1 MMWSRLGLLTALLAG
16 AAVELSA
23 RNTCAQVSP
32 PAQPAEP
39 AKPPE
44 AAKPPDGTSPSEA
57 AKPSPSPSPSDEA
70 RSAEAAKA
78 AEAGKPVDI
87 GKPRMQ
93 LDTIGSVTGSM
104 SVQRSTVFDSPRAT
118 STVETDEL
126 RGRPPRSVGDAL
138 RDEEG
143 VTILQPSYGFQNPSL
158 RGLGEGRVQI
168 LVDGIRLNNTITS
181 TLPGGTTNLN
191 LIDPYTVRAI
201 ETVRGPG
208 LATFGDGGLGGTL
221 YLRTLRPMPIAG
233 SSVELSAGAR
243 GIYTSPDQGIQGSIM
258 GGGRWNRFAMETA
271 FSVRRFRDL
280 MGGSQGG
287 SQPLTG
293 YSEGGLYIGAG
304 VDLGRGSLVLVYQ
317 GVRQYDGMRRERS
330 QTEDLYTLPEVARD
344 LGYMRYEGDFELAG
358 RPVEVVATLSYQRQE
373 EGAGRQQILLDRLLR
388 MRNRVDVFGVQARA
402 RVDLGRAGSLGLGL
416 EGAFEWVTSGA
427 ERSALHDGATA
438 LPMDASAE
446 ARYPGGGRAQTVAL
460 FLQDEIDLER
470 LFRGRSGGPNGERPG
485 RLRALLGAR
494 GGANF
499 LRIGSDDRLQ
509 RLLGGVM
516 TETLPE
522 RQLNKPLYGGSL
534 HVRYEFYPGVALS
547 VGGLTGVR
555 VPNLDDQARL
565 DRGRPGMLIPAQTPL
580 SPESAYSA
588 EVGLRSAYRRLEGS
602 AYYAFTY
609 LDSPIL
615 TTPTTLGP
623 MNLGCVAGLDGPGC
637 EQLLTRANG
646 PSAMLHSVEGNARV
660 YMFWGLSALA
670 SVTYTYAAPG
680 PDGSPPIGRVPPV
693 HGVAALEFSRPRTV
707 FSYAQ
712 LVLRWAGPQRRLAAE
727 DLFDPTICLPAL
739 PMGACSGTPGFLVLS
754 LRSALRLSSQIHMT
768 GVIENITNDSYR
780 FHGSAVDGPGV
791 GVHVAVEANY

>member
-1 MMWSRLGLLTALLAG
+1 MMWRRLGLLTAFVVS
-16 AAVELSA
+16 AAVELSERSA
-23 RNTCAQVSP
+23 CADEPTTPPSETPAPAAAAAPSSSP
-32 PAQPAEP
+32 PSAS
-39 AKPPE
+39 PPSS
-44 AAKPPDGTSPSEA
+44 T
-57 AKPSPSPSPSDEA
+57 
-70 RSAEAAKA
+70 
-78 AEAGKPVDI
+78 EAGKPRI
-87 GKPRMQ
+87 Q

-118 STVETDEL
+118 SSVETDEL

-143 VTILQPSYGFQNPSL
+143 VTVLQPSYGFQNPSL

-168 LVDGIRLNNTITS
+168 LVDGIRLNTTITS

-191 LIDPYTVRAI
+191 LVDPYTVRAI

-208 LATFGDGGLGGTL
+208 LATFGDGGLGGTI

-304 VDLGRGSLVLVYQ
+304 ADLGRGTLVLVYQ
-317 GVRQYDGMRRERS
+317 GVRQYDGTRSERS
-330 QTEDLYTLPEVARD
+330 ISEDLYTLPEVARD

-358 RPVEVVATLSYQRQE
+358 RLVEVSSTLSYQRQE
-373 EGAGRQQILLDRLLR
+373 ERAGRQQILLDRLLR
-388 MRNRVDVFGVQARA
+388 YRSRVDVLGVQARA
-402 RVDLGRAGSLGLGL
+402 RVDLGRAGSLGLGID
-416 EGAFEWVTSGA
+416 GAFEWVTSDT
-427 ERSALHDGATA
+427 ERSALHEGATA
-438 LPMDASAE
+438 IPTDVSAAE
-446 ARYPGGGRAQTVAL
+446 ARYPGGGRSQTVAL

-470 LFRGRSGGPNGERPG
+470 LVRGQSGDRPG

-494 GGANF
+494 AGANF
-499 LRIGSDDRLQ
+499 LHIGSDDRLN
-509 RLLGGVM
+509 RLLGAVM
-516 TETLPE
+516 TEALPE
-522 RQLNKPLYGGSL
+522 RQLNRPLYGGSL
-534 HVRYEFYPGVALS
+534 HLRYEFHPGIALS
-547 VGGLTGVR
+547 AGGLVGVR
-555 VPNLDDQARL
+555 VPNLDDQSRL
-565 DRGRPGMLIPAQTPL
+565 DRGRPGMLVPTSTPL
-580 SPESAYSA
+580 TPESAYSA
-588 EVGLRSAYRRLEGS
+588 EIGLRSAFRRLEGS

-609 LDSPIL
+609 LDSPII
-615 TTPTTLGP
+615 TTPTTFGA
-623 MNLGCVAGLDGPGC
+623 MGCVSGLDGPGC
-637 EQLLTRANG
+637 ERLLTRQNG
-646 PSAMLHSVEGNARV
+646 PSTMLHSVEGSMRV

-670 SVTYTYAAPG
+670 TVTYTYQTAG

-707 FSYAQ
+707 FSFAQ
-712 LVLRWAGPQRRLAAE
+712 LVLRWSGPQRRLAAE

-739 PMGACSGTPGFLVLS
+739 PMGACNGTPGFLVLS